1 MEDIMSKN
9 FKDLKVWQDAKQLA
23 VEIYKAMDNET
34 FNKNYGLRDQI
45 QRSAVSIASN
55 IAEGCERDSD
65 KDFIRFLNI
74 AKGSLAEL
82 ITQLEIAHEVGY
94 LTKSQLLY
102 YEEKYNEVSAMIGA
116 LIKYLR
122 KNQS

>member
-1 MEDIMSKN
+1 MSRN
-9 FKDLKVWQDAKQLA
+9 SFKDLKVWQDAKQLA
-23 VEIYKAMDNET
+23 VEIYRATDNET

-82 ITQLEIAHEVGY
+82 ITQLEIAHEAGY
-94 LTKSQLLY
+94 ITKSQLSY
-102 YEEKYNEVSAMIGA
+102 YEEKYNELSGMIGA

-122 KNQS
+122 KSLK

>member
-1 MEDIMSKN
+1 M
-9 FKDLKVWQDAKQLA
+9 
-23 VEIYKAMDNET
+23 
-34 FNKNYGLRDQI
+34 
-45 QRSAVSIASN
+45 SIASN

-82 ITQLEIAHEVGY
+82 ITQLEIAHEAGY
-94 LTKSQLLY
+94 ITKSQLSY
-102 YEEKYNEVSAMIGA
+102 YEEKYNELSGMIGA

-122 KNQS
+122 KSLK